1 MLELSNQIIKEIQN
15 ELMAGTKVI
24 MDTYNL
30 GNSDM
35 IKNSEW
41 KFENYNEESQ
51 AFIYYALDYFKWVA
65 LGRKPRARKVPVEP
79 LIRWMKKKGIQ
90 PRGKQTYNSLAFAI
104 QNGIYKNGIK
114 ARNFVDPI
122 VEFSLD
128 TISEYIVTDFTVTVA
143 EEIVKEME
151 RLEIKVKV

>member
-1 MLELSNQIIKEIQN
+1 MLELTNDIVKEIRN

-24 MDTYNL
+24 METWKL
-30 GNSDM
+30 GDSDM
-35 IKNSEW
+35 IKDSTWE
-41 KFENYNEESQ
+41 FEDN

-65 LGRKPRARKVPVEP
+65 LGRKPRARKVPVEA
-79 LIRWMKKKGIQ
+79 LIKWLKKKGIE

-104 QNGIYKNGIK
+104 QNGIYKSGIK

-128 TISEYIVTDFTVTVA
+128 TLSEFIA
-143 EEIVKEME
+143 EEFSILICDELVYE
-151 RLEIKVKV
+151 LELINK